1 MSVLQSEFAISLITI
16 FYLKLILFYILISLH
31 TRKNTLSFWG
41 KLIKE
46 EAPFN
51 TWFETDGRITRYC
64 DRIRKMVKL
73 TIAE

>member
-16 FYLKLILFYILISLH
+16 FSYKTNFILHPYFFAYK
-31 TRKNTLSFWG
+31 KNTLSFWG

-51 TWFETDGRITRYC
+51 TWFEN
-64 DRIRKMVKL
+64 
-73 TIAE
+73 